1 VFAPVWVETGKERA
15 LVFLRL
21 NKRLKRLKAVVKVKP
36 ENNSEL
42 NRIQTHDFCGTCE
55 VYVVEIQVNT

>member
-21 NKRLKRLKAVVKVKP
+21 NKRLKRLKAVVKFKP

-42 NRIQTHDFCGTCE
+42 NRIQTHDFCGTGE
-55 VYVVEIQVNT
+55 V